1 MSIETAAATDVGRE
15 RDHNEDAVYTGTV
28 GDKIVLAV
36 ADGMGGHRAGDVA
49 SEEALEIFV
58 THLESQDLDSI
69 TAGADLESY
78 LVAAT
83 RAANTHLNE
92 MAAEDPQLKGMG
104 TTLVAALFDDGVAR
118 LVNVGDSRGYHVVV
132 DGIEQVT
139 TDQSLVQE
147 LVEKGT
153 IEPEEADDHPQKNV
167 LSQALGT
174 AETVEPDTYQLVV
187 EGTLLL
193 CSDGLSDEVADAEI
207 QQIVTTADS
216 IERAAER
223 LIGRANEVDGG
234 DNISVVL
241 GRTVTGD

>member
-1 MSIETAAATDVGRE
+1 MSIETAAATDIGRE

-28 GDKIVLAV
+28 GGKTVLAV

-49 SEEALEIFV
+49 SEEALETFV
-58 THLESQDLDSI
+58 THLDSQDLDSV
-69 TAGADLESY
+69 TAGTDLEEA

-92 MAAEDPQLKGMG
+92 LAAEDTQFKGMG

-174 AETVEPDTYQLVV
+174 AETVEPDTHQLAV

-216 IERAAER
+216 IERAAGR